1 MYWHYGSL
9 LCASSDALTYRTIDS
24 VKGCSGG
31 GVYLYNSATAFRRIY
46 GVNNVQ
52 YWVSGDA
59 KASSDNYLAG
69 HTSPSWNQAVRIT
82 SSKFTRICGWIND
95 ARIGC

>member
-1 MYWHYGSL
+1 MPLSSM
-9 LCASSDALTYRTIDS
+9 ASPS
-24 VKGCSGG
+24 
-31 GVYLYNSATAFRRIY
+31 
-46 GVNNVQ
+46 
-52 YWVSGDA
+52 
-59 KASSDNYLAG
+59 